1 MEDERVVAGLHC
13 GEVLADLTDYV
24 EGWLGHDRSQRLTE
38 HIRAC
43 EGCRR
48 LLQDL
53 TVVVRAVRGMPEE
66 PLEPGVEA
74 RLQAHLNPEDTQT
87 IA

>member
-24 EGWLGHDRSQRLTE
+24 EGWLGQDRSQRLTE

-43 EGCRR
+43 VECRR

-53 TVVVRAVRGMPEE
+53 SVVVRAVRSLPEE
-66 PLEPGVEA
+66 ALEPGVEA
-74 RLQAHLNPEDTQT
+74 RLQAHLNPEETSPLV
-87 IA
+87 